1 MLSGMLPRRLFRRL
15 SRQVK
20 LVLVRFSLV
29 ATMQLT
35 DDELVAFFQHVQR
48 LVDQLD
54 VVKIVSLVA
63 FIGKRILVIL
73 QGGTGSGNNGVCTF
87 RWVCSFERRDSHSS
101 LIVESSRETSL
112 LIESSYLKR

>member
-1 MLSGMLPRRLFRRL
+1 
-15 SRQVK
+15 
-20 LVLVRFSLV
+20 
-29 ATMQLT
+29 MQLT
-35 DDELVAFFQHVQR
+35 NDELVAFFQHVKR

-63 FIGKRILVIL
+63 FIGKRILIIL
-73 QGGTGSGNNGVCTF
+73 EGGTGSWNNNDVYTF